1 MKSHI
6 LWLYALLALVS
17 VALIVV
23 GALYIDN
30 KAELAAGVDSV
41 ATEPVRQL
49 FQQIDT
55 DKDGALSE
63 REFAQHVN
71 RQVKQNQ
78 ARQQILKTLQ
88 AQFRDRD
95 ANRDGYINPEEYS
108 ELLVV
113 KQLAAKAPP
122 LSASDTN
129 ADGKLSF
136 REYVAFREKLATATS
151 P

>member
-23 GALYIDN
+23 GALYIEN
-30 KAELAAGVDSV
+30 KGEVAVGVNSAV
-41 ATEPVRQL
+41 TEPVRQL

-55 DKDGALSE
+55 DNDGAVSE
-63 REFAQHVN
+63 REFAQHLN
-71 RQVKQNQ
+71 RQAKQNQ

-95 ANRDGYINPEEYS
+95 ANRDGYINPAEYA

-122 LSASDTN
+122 LSASDAN
-129 ADGKLSF
+129 SDGKLNF
-136 REYVAFREKLATATS
+136 REYVAFREKLATATG